1 MKTKTPNRLIPTITV
16 VATFLFLFLVFK
28 TRANT
33 LFSYHE
39 GWCTFYYDSHY
50 ICDNLTS
57 YDGIC
62 KLAKGFVLQFFAHPW
77 HGALL
82 YSCFFS
88 LIAFIA
94 VNIAAIHL
102 KSTIKKITAG
112 AACFILSITLALFTI
127 GSICQ
132 INLMSVIYTRN
143 ASQIVNMQYM
153 TANHYSKMGDW
164 DRVIDVCKKYRPV
177 TFLPLQNCLNMALAE
192 KGELG
197 EKLMEEPCQDISSV
211 FTNQIPNE
219 YIAGLLSDVYYSMGH
234 IAQSQRYAFEA
245 NEKLDNLS
253 PRMLQR
259 LVQTNIIYGQYR
271 VAEKYLYWLER
282 TIYYKEWCK
291 EQRQLIKNHSLL
303 NKNKE
308 YAEKRRCLIKD
319 NRFSGIHGLDDD
331 LRQIA
336 SATRGTH
343 QCKTTL
349 QFLGALYILAGY
361 ATEFKEMVSQYK
373 EELGEPLPKF
383 FDAYNNHISNKESK

>member
-1 MKTKTPNRLIPTITV
+1 MKTKTLNRLIPTITV
-16 VATFLFLFLVFK
+16 VATFLFLLFIIK
-28 TRANT
+28 MRANT
-33 LFSYHE
+33 LLSYHE

-50 ICDNLTS
+50 IYDYLTS
-57 YDGIC
+57 FDGLC
-62 KLAKGFVLQFFAHPW
+62 KLTRGFVLQFFANQW

-82 YSCFFS
+82 YSFFFS
-88 LIAFIA
+88 MVAFIIIH
-94 VNIAAIHL
+94 IASIYL
-102 KSTIKKITAG
+102 KSTTTKIIIG
-112 AACFILSITLALFTI
+112 FVCFITTITLALFTI
-127 GSICQ
+127 GNICRINFLSI
-132 INLMSVIYTRN
+132 IYTKN

-153 TANHYSKMGDW
+153 AANHYSRVSNW
-164 DRVIDVCKKYRPV
+164 DEVIEICKKYRPV

-197 EKLMEEPCQDISSV
+197 DKLLEEPCQDIGSV
-211 FTNQIPNE
+211 FTNHIPNE

-234 IAQSQRYAFEA
+234 IAQAQRYAFEA
-245 NEKLDNLS
+245 NEKMDNLS

-259 LVQTNIIYGQYR
+259 LVKTNIIYGQYQ
-271 VAEKYLYWLER
+271 VAEKYLYWLEH
-282 TIYYKEWCK
+282 TLYYKEWCK

-308 YAEKRRCLIKD
+308 YAEKRRCLIED

-361 ATEFKEMVSQYK
+361 TTEFKEMVNQYK